1 MLLLFLLT
9 VIQSSLFSAAGVFTV
24 WNDRFP
30 ALAETPTT
38 SLPATG
44 QTLHLSRSVDLHHS
58 EGTEEYQDDYKVHR
72 LGQKF
77 DFNKQSPSLD
87 PSQTYEEPGLVR
99 RRVDEGLQHL
109 PPHLQLDQIDSVPAG
124 NERVEVVRGG
134 EDEEVFTVWKKIN
147 DKPPATREQYLGGA
161 RTEETPRRNT
171 PAHDIHDDYDDYLA
185 DHFNNDF
192 DFYKE
197 TSEEDVQ
204 TEERIETV
212 TAETGMEGEQ
222 KRNYDSFPKTEYEEY
237 YKESPH
243 QAARK
248 RLKVGHSKVGEK
260 RKHNAPIR
268 KTDPRKALNVP
279 EDKYNYIDQNY
290 KVESP
295 SSRRKGVRVGGSL
308 MRNAHQNPLSEE
320 TGNNRRRDDAW
331 AADDEYNDLVKLVE
345 NLNNKFSKFQKII
358 NISDQEVD
366 STEGLTTTEKVF
378 VTPGSGKRRYQT
390 ETTPA
395 KPQVMIKRRKVKPL
409 QNSLM
414 KATSSQQP
422 RHFVEDP
429 RMPKFPHF
437 PHTKSGP
444 SQSRKIIRSRVGDL
458 PRAAYDNKK
467 EFHLYF

>member
-1 MLLLFLLT
+1 MLLIFLLT

-30 ALAETPTT
+30 VLAESPTT
-38 SLPATG
+38 SLP
-44 QTLHLSRSVDLHHS
+44 QLSRSIDFHHS
-58 EGTEEYQDDYKVHR
+58 EATEEYQDDYAVHR

-87 PSQTYEEPGLVR
+87 PSQTYKEPGQAR
-99 RRVDEGLQHL
+99 RRVDEGLQRL
-109 PPHLQLDQIDSVPAG
+109 SPHLQLDPIDSVPAG

-134 EDEEVFTVWKKIN
+134 EDEEVFTVWKMI
-147 DKPPATREQYLGGA
+147 DEEPPATPDSSIREQYLGVA

-171 PAHDIHDDYDDYLA
+171 PAHDIHDDYDDYFA
-185 DHFNNDF
+185 EHFSNDF

-197 TSEEDVQ
+197 TPEEDVQ

-212 TAETGMEGEQ
+212 TAEMEGEQ

-237 YKESPH
+237 YKESPN

-248 RLKVGHSKVGEK
+248 RLKVDHSKVGEK
-260 RKHNAPIR
+260 RKHSAPIR
-268 KTDPRKALNVP
+268 KTDPKKALNVP

-290 KVESP
+290 KVEYSN
-295 SSRRKGVRVGGSL
+295 SRRKGVRVGGSL

-320 TGNNRRRDDAW
+320 TGNNRRSDDIW
-331 AADDEYNDLVKLVE
+331 AAKDEYNDLVKLVE
-345 NLNNKFSKFQKII
+345 NLNSKFSKFKKII

-366 STEGLTTTEKVF
+366 PTEGLTTTEKVF
-378 VTPGSGKRRYQT
+378 VTPGSGSGNRRYHT
-390 ETTPA
+390 ETSAA

-414 KATSSQQP
+414 KTASSEQP

-444 SQSRKIIRSRVGDL
+444 SQDRKIIRSRVGDL
-458 PRAAYDNKK
+458 PRSAFDNKK